1 MRSFAASDRFVA
13 DMKSRKLAPGY
24 VFIGDEAFFRRK
36 CREAILQHLVPEDVR
51 ELSLYDMDL
60 AEVDLREVL
69 DRARTPSL
77 MAPFQVFFIRGVKN
91 LYGRGKHD
99 EEFAAIKE
107 YFANPNPDA
116 MLVFIADHISI
127 PADVRRMDMTDKERY
142 ERIRETLGEYCQVLE
157 LARVEEGDA
166 VNWADRV
173 GRRRRREARSGCG
186 ARAGG
191 LSGRRHDDDRQR
203 AGEAGCCSWARRSV
217 SGWAMWR
224 RWCSRPSSGH
234 STS

>member
-1 MRSFAASDRFVA
+1 M
-13 DMKSRKLAPGY
+13 
-24 VFIGDEAFFRRK
+24 
-36 CREAILQHLVPEDVR
+36 PEDVR

-60 AEVDLREVL
+60 AEVDLREIL

-77 MAPFQVFFIRGVKN
+77 MAPFQVFFIRGVKI

-99 EEFAAIKE
+99 EEFEAIKE

-166 VNWADRV
+166 VSWAIRI
-173 GRRRRREARSGCG
+173 GECRGREARC
-186 ARAGG
+186 RMR
-191 LSGRRHDDDRQR
+191 LV
-203 AGEAGCCSWARRSV
+203 SWWTRS
-217 SGWAMWR
+217 AE
-224 RWCSRPSSGH
+224 
-234 STS
+234 T